1 MLSRTRNNIS
11 INTAN
16 IIYKSFILPVLDYC
30 DIAWNCCGKVNAD
43 SLERLQRRAARII
56 VRTQRSEEA
65 LEQLRYE
72 PLESRRERHV
82 LKFVKKCIHGR
93 APQFFNNYFM
103 FNRDLVPR
111 KTRQSHHLRPPSV
124 KLECSK
130 KSFFTMVVLFL
141 IVICNL

>member
-1 MLSRTRNNIS
+1 MFIVLFVCFVFLSIFMLDPHKRC
-11 INTAN
+11 
-16 IIYKSFILPVLDYC
+16 KVFPPKHLKLVLATVHFQHRHSSY
-30 DIAWNCCGKVNAD
+30 
-43 SLERLQRRAARII
+43 SII

-72 PLESRRERHV
+72 SLESRRERHV
-82 LKFVKKCIHGR
+82 LKFVKKCVHGR
-93 APQFFNNYFM
+93 APQFFNNYFNM